1 MHDTCTLRGRSNRQ
15 PAACVGNDKA
25 RITHSVLSRFCLGS
39 EANSV
44 FIRVALSIANSLNA
58 YSRRAPRL
66 SSTVPTLNLGGKSMK
81 KISMQLVSLLLLS
94 GLTLFCA
101 NGASAHSA
109 LSSTQQVTSR
119 SVAVLPVDTSHTE
132 SNFADGTDPVPPP
145 MPLPGAPKPPP
156 SRNVNS
162 TSVFV
167 ADGTDPVPPP
177 MPLPGAPKPA
187 RPITRTL
194 TSTGGFV
201 ADGTDPVPPPMPLPG
216 APKPI
221 KPPSHSA

>member
-1 MHDTCTLRGRSNRQ
+1 
-15 PAACVGNDKA
+15 
-25 RITHSVLSRFCLGS
+25 
-39 EANSV
+39 
-44 FIRVALSIANSLNA
+44 
-58 YSRRAPRL
+58 
-66 SSTVPTLNLGGKSMK
+66 MK

-119 SVAVLPVDTSHTE
+119 SVAVLLVGSSNVV
-132 SNFADGTDPVPPP
+132 SNFADGTDPVPPPMPLPGNPKSPAKPPTRNLNTTGPLTADGTDPVPPP

-187 RPITRTL
+187 KPISRTL